1 MQCGLHN
8 ADCMRTHTEG
18 QALQRDKHHA
28 LGGLGLLAHGYDAA
42 GAHQAAAGVI
52 GHLCA
57 NEQLPF

>member
-1 MQCGLHN
+1 
-8 ADCMRTHTEG
+8 MRTHTEG